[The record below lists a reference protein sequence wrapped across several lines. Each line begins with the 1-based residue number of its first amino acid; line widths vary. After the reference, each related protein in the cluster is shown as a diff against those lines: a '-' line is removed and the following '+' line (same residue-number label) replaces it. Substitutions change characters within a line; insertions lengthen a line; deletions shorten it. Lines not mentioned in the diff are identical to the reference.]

1 MSADIKINMQT
12 PTVQVLGWLKSGYSD
27 FCSRPFSALAYGI
40 VFFFLSWA
48 TICGLWLTGLEWMLL
63 PAVAGAL
70 LVGPVVAVGLYQIS
84 RTLEDSVKNEV
95 AAPGQIALVGV
106 TLMVLLLVWLRAATI
121 IFALFFGLKP
131 FPGFIELLSTIFL
144 TVEGIALLVVGSIV
158 GGLFAAF
165 TFAISVYSLPMLV
178 NENIDAFTAMGRS
191 FSKAAHNMA
200 ITLRWGA
207 VITLLMF
214 VGFATGLVGM
224 VIIFPVLGFATWHA
238 YRDMFRER
246 DSQSNN
252 VSFNEFK

>member
-1 MSADIKINMQT
+1 MSADIKINVQS
-12 PTVQVLGWLKSGYSD
+12 PTTQVLGWLKSGFSD
-27 FCSRPFSALAYGI
+27 FCSRPFIALSYGI
-40 VFFFLSWA
+40 AFFILSWA
-48 TICGLWLTGLEWMLL
+48 VIGGLWLTGLQWMLL

-84 RTLEDSVKNEV
+84 RTLRDSVKNEV

-144 TVEGIALLVVGSIV
+144 TIEGIALLVTGSLV

-165 TFAISVYSLPMLV
+165 TFAISVYSIPMLV
-178 NENIDAFTAMGRS
+178 NEKIDAFTAMGKS
-191 FSKAAHNMA
+191 FSKSSHNMA
-200 ITLRWGA
+200 VTLRWGA
-207 VITLLMF
+207 LITVLMI

-224 VIIFPVLGFATWHA
+224 IIIFPVLGFATWHA
-238 YRDMFRER
+238 YEDVFSQQERE
-246 DSQSNN
+246 DTS
-252 VSFNEFK
+252 VSISELK